1 MAGSEGSP
9 AGKHVAVFA
18 FPFATHAAPL
28 LSLVQRIAAASP
40 ATAFSFFSTEK
51 SNLAC
56 FPGGRG
62 GEGSECPNVMAYD
75 VWDGAPEGYVPS
87 GTNLVEAVEIFL
99 RAVPGNFESV
109 LEAVER
115 ERGRKITC
123 LLTDGFYWFAAD
135 MARERSVPWVP
146 VWTASP
152 CALLAHMET
161 DSIRQIRGTSDMTL
175 DAIPGLS
182 TMRMMDMIKEIFDTT
197 APLPTMVYRM
207 GQVLPQ
213 AAAVVSN
220 SFGNMDPIVERE
232 LRSKLRRFLDV
243 GPFVLSPPP
252 PLSDEHGCIP
262 WLDQQETASV
272 VYVSFGSMIR
282 PPPHEVTALVNAL
295 DKAASPFLWSYRS
308 DAEAEVPQA
317 LLEKAAAGKRGKVV
331 PWAPQ
336 LHVLRHRAVGAFV
349 THCGWNSVLESM
361 IGGVPM
367 VGRPFF
373 GDQCMNARAVEAG
386 WRIGAAVEGGAF
398 TEEATAAAL
407 ERVLAGEE
415 KEGMRERAGALKEK
429 ALKAV
434 EEPQGSSTKNFEAL
448 VEIVT
453 G

>member
-1 MAGSEGSP
+1 MAGTEDSP
-9 AGKHVAVFA
+9 TGKHVAVFA
-18 FPFATHAAPL
+18 FPFATHALAL
-28 LSLVQRIAAASP
+28 LRLVRRIAEASP
-40 ATAFSFFSTEK
+40 ATMFSFLSSEK

-56 FPGGRG
+56 FSGGRRDDG
-62 GEGSECPNVMAYD
+62 GTCPNLVAYD

-87 GTNLVEAVEIFL
+87 GRNPVEPVEIFL

-109 LEAVER
+109 LRAAER
-115 ERGRKITC
+115 ERGCNITC
-123 LLTDGFYWFAAD
+123 LLTDAFYWFGAD

-146 VWTASP
+146 VWTAGPS
-152 CALLAHMET
+152 ALIAHMET
-161 DSIRQIRGTSDMTL
+161 DSIRQIFGTSGKML

-182 TMRMMDMIKEIFDTT
+182 AMRMTDVPKEILDATT
-197 APLPTMVYRM
+197 PFPTMLYRM

-213 AAAVVSN
+213 ATAVVSN
-220 SFGNMDPIVERE
+220 SFEDIDPIVEGE
-232 LRSKLRRFLDV
+232 LHSKLRKFLDV

-262 WLDQQETASV
+262 WLDKQETASV

-282 PPPHEVTALVNAL
+282 PPPHEITAIVNAL
-295 DKAASPFLWSYRS
+295 DKAASPFLWSFRG
-308 DAEAEVPQA
+308 DAQAELPREF
-317 LLEKAAAGKRGKVV
+317 LERRTRGKVV

-336 LHVLRHRAVGAFV
+336 LHVLGHRAVGAFV

-373 GDQCMNARAVEAG
+373 GEQSMNARAVEDV
-386 WRIGAAVEGGAF
+386 WRIGVAVEGGAF
-398 TEEATAAAL
+398 TEEATADAL

-415 KEGMRERAGALKEK
+415 GKRMRERAGALKEM

-434 EEPQGSSTKNFEAL
+434 EPQGSSTRNFKAL